1 MDVGWDCLEAFQKAT
16 QKGNQGEGL
25 LIRLESKRARISS
38 TLFDAEELGI
48 VTREQIE
55 VR

>member
-1 MDVGWDCLEAFQKAT
+1 M
-16 QKGNQGEGL
+16 
-25 LIRLESKRARISS
+25 LIRLESRKHGIGA
-38 TLFDAEELGI
+38 TLFDQDELGI